1 MTSVFRRNKK
11 RPAIRLLDQQSSL
24 WVIATLVISMLPQWA
39 GMPAHLMLI
48 TLLPIVWRTLA
59 SFRHWK
65 PVPMLLRVLAAAAA
79 MTVLVLNYGGI
90 MGRRAAVSMLVM
102 MLAMKLLETFT
113 IRDARV
119 VVSLSLFVCATQFL
133 FSQELPMILYIIAC
147 VLTALIALMV
157 LQRREAFQVL
167 PKPPDSSHQIRSE
180 LGFGLRLMLL
190 ALPIGIAFFMLFP
203 RWGSPLWGMPE
214 KALDAKTGLS
224 DSMSPGSIQGLFMD
238 DSPAFRVS
246 FQGDAPPQSEMYW
259 RGPVFWDFD
268 GSSWKPGYLSRNLPA
283 KKKPDPNNAL
293 YRYEVQMEPTEQRW
307 LFALDYPALT
317 PKGARMSMD
326 YQLIARRSVTQLRSY
341 IMASDPLFSDKGE
354 LPQVIRLT
362 ALELP
367 PGFNP
372 RTRQLISDWRQDTH
386 SDTDMVARALRYFNQ
401 QQFHYTL
408 NPPLL
413 SDDTVDEFLFDT
425 REGFCEHYASA
436 FTVMM
441 RMAGIPARVVT
452 GYMGGWN
459 SELGDYTLVRQSDA
473 HAWSEVWIKGSGWT
487 RIDPTAA
494 VAPERVE
501 RGSVSSLAERRYFL
515 DFEWL
520 RDTKNA
526 FDLLQRGWNQ
536 WLIAFDAGRQS
547 KMFSQLGWGLW
558 GAGKLLVALIVV
570 LLLATMC
577 FVWLLPWLLKVFS
590 ARKQDPLQ
598 RAWLQFRQKLART
611 DVVIPDSATPTELAS
626 IANSQL
632 KYSSN
637 VIDRI
642 VELYLHCRYSAS
654 AGNLNELHLNELL
667 KMIQQFQPR
676 RPQA

>member
-1 MTSVFRRNKK
+1 MIWLRKK
-11 RPAIRLLDQQSSL
+11 RSRANLPDRIRLLDRQSSL
-24 WVIATLVISMLPQWA
+24 WVIATLVFSMLPQWVS
-39 GMPAHLMLI
+39 MPAHLMLI
-48 TLLPIVWRTLA
+48 TLLPVVWRLIA
-59 SFRHWK
+59 ALRDWK
-65 PVPMLLRVLAAAAA
+65 PMPMLLRVLAAAAA
-79 MTVLVLNYGGI
+79 VAALVLTYGGI
-90 MGRRAAVSMLVM
+90 MGRRAAVSLLVL

-133 FSQELPMILYIIAC
+133 FSQELSMILYIVAC

-157 LQRREAFQVL
+157 LQRKEAFQVL
-167 PKPPDSSHQIRSE
+167 SEPPESSHEIRSE

-214 KALDAKTGLS
+214 NSLDARTGLS
-224 DSMSPGSIQGLFMD
+224 DSMSPGSIQSLFMD

-246 FQGDAPPQSEMYW
+246 FQGNVPRQSELYW

-268 GSSWKPGYLSRNLPA
+268 GESWKPGYMGRHLPA
-283 KKKPDPNNAL
+283 DKRPDPNNAL

-307 LFALDYPALT
+307 LFALDYPALV
-317 PKGARMSMD
+317 PEGALMSMD
-326 YQLIARRSVTQLRSY
+326 YQLVSRRPITQLRSY
-341 IMASDPLFSDKGE
+341 SMASDPLFSDQDE
-354 LPQVIRLT
+354 LPQIIRRT

-367 PGFNP
+367 AGFNP
-372 RTRQLISDWRQDTH
+372 RTRKLISSWRAQTH
-386 SDTDMVARALRYFNQ
+386 SDSELVARTLRYFNE

-413 SDDTVDEFLFDT
+413 SDDTVDEFLFDS

-473 HAWSEVWIKGSGWT
+473 HAWSEVWIRGSGWT

-501 RGSVSSLAERRYFL
+501 RGAVSSLAERRYFF

-536 WLIAFDAGRQS
+536 WVIAFDASRQA

-558 GAGKLLVALIVV
+558 GAGKLVVALVVV

-577 FVWLLPWLLKVFS
+577 FIWLLPWLLKVFS
-590 ARKQDPLQ
+590 ARQQDPVQ
-598 RAWLQFRQKLART
+598 RVWLRFRRKLSKA
-611 DVVIPDSATPTELAS
+611 DVVAPDSCTPTELAG

-632 KYSSN
+632 KYSGN
-637 VIDRI
+637 IINRI
-642 VELYLHCRYSAS
+642 AELYLHCRYSAS
-654 AGNLNELHLNELL
+654 SGDLNELRM
-667 KMIQQFQPR
+667 MIKQFRPR
-676 RPQA
+676 RLQA